1 VVVQF
6 YNKSFSSNSSSSP
19 TYLYFYNTNSILQKS
34 DMPQL
39 ADFKLPPINNFFNV
53 YITIALNPNYFF
65 VQSYDDLSKFNE
77 MMLQLQ
83 AYCKSKKEFIP
94 SDMIEEGQA
103 YAIRSFRS
111 SVLRNVLSIL
121 PALGFCWL
129 IVPRHIATCGSIYVR
144 STLQFEK

>member
-1 VVVQF
+1 VWL
-6 YNKSFSSNSSSSP
+6 YNFIIKVFHQTAPVRQPICTFTTP
-19 TYLYFYNTNSILQKS
+19 TTILQKS

-103 YAIRSFRS
+103 YA
-111 SVLRNVLSIL
+111 
-121 PALGFCWL
+121 GFL
-129 IVPRHIATCGSIYVR
+129 YLV
-144 STLQFEK
+144 